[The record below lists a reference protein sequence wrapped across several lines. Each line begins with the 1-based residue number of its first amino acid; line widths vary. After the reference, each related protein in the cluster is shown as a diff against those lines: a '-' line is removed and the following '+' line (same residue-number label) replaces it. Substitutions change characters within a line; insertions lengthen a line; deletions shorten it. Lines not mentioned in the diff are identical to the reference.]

1 LKYGYRGAFDCAEG
15 VLAPRSQPNAGDFDA
30 MKAQPRLDPRL
41 STRNAD
47 IAAVLRRFPL
57 S

>member
-1 LKYGYRGAFDCAEG
+1 LKYGYGGAFDCAEG
-15 VLAPRSQPNAGDFDA
+15 VLAPRSQRNAGDFDA
-30 MKAQPRLDPRL
+30 MKAKHRLDPWL

>member
-1 LKYGYRGAFDCAEG
+1 MVIEELSTVPKAFLRR
-15 VLAPRSQPNAGDFDA
+15 VHNRMPVIFDA
-30 MKAQPRLDPRL
+30 MQAKHRLDPRL

>member
-15 VLAPRSQPNAGDFDA
+15 VLGPRSQPNAGDFDA
-30 MKAQPRLDPRL
+30 MKAKPRLDPRL

>member
-1 LKYGYRGAFDCAEG
+1 MPKAAFLRRIHNRMP
-15 VLAPRSQPNAGDFDA
+15 VIFDA
-30 MKAQPRLDPRL
+30 MQAKHWLDPRF

-47 IAAVLRRFPL
+47 IAAVLRRFPP